1 MASNNIMNKT
11 KNVIITG
18 ANGYIGN
25 YLFHYLKRKYKII
38 GIDKEESSNKNILQC
53 NILDEKKLDLIIK
66 KNKPE
71 IIIHLAAQSLVDE
84 TINKKKYYNNTLATN
99 SLLKVM
105 KNNNI
110 RKIIFS
116 STAAVYKQIVN
127 SLTEKILCC

>member
-1 MASNNIMNKT
+1 MNKT